1 MRFWDASALSPL
13 IVTDVFTARAEA
25 LMHQDE
31 GMMVWWGS
39 RVECASSLARREREG
54 RLAAAESEASWRRL
68 ERMVV
73 TWNEVAPNDDLR
85 AESVR
90 LLRRHSLRAA
100 DALQLAPR
108 YSLPKPAHSRSTSS
122 PLTSDSRTPRARK
135 VSEFREFAEIY

>member
-100 DALQLAPR
+100 DALQLAAAVLAAKTRPQ
-108 YSLPKPAHSRSTSS
+108 
-122 PLTSDSRTPRARK
+122 PLDFVTFDERLADAAR
-135 VSEFREFAEIY
+135 EEGFRIQGIR

>member
-13 IVTDVFTARAEA
+13 IVTDAFSERAET

-31 GMMVWWGS
+31 DMMVWWGS

-73 TWNEVAPNDDLR
+73 TWNEIAPNDDLR

-90 LLRRHSLRAA
+90 LLRRHPLRAA
-100 DALQLAPR
+100 DAVQLAAA
-108 YSLPKPAHSRSTSS
+108 LVAAKAHPQALDFVTFDER
-122 PLTSDSRTPRARK
+122 LAEAAR
-135 VSEFREFAEIY
+135 EEGFRIQGIR